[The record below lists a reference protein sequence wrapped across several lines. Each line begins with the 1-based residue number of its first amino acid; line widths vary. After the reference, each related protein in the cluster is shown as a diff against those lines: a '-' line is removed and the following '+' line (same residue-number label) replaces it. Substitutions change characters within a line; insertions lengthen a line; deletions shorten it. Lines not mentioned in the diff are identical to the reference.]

1 MNYSL
6 INDRD
11 KTLSTIEQILVNRG
25 INKQDI
31 GTYLNLDDSV
41 LISPY
46 KLNNIELAANRLI
59 RAILNQEKI
68 YVQVDSD
75 CDGYTSA
82 AVLINYLYRIFP
94 ATVRNNISYG
104 LHKKKEHG
112 IAKNNIPSDCS
123 LVIAP
128 DSSSNENELHS
139 ELIKKGVDV
148 IVLDHH
154 SDDNYEYDGAII
166 VNNQ

>member
-11 KTLSTIEQILVNRG
+11 KTLATIEQILVNRG

-68 YVQVDSD
+68 YIQVDSD

-82 AVLINYLYRIFP
+82 AVLINY
-94 ATVRNNISYG
+94 
-104 LHKKKEHG
+104 
-112 IAKNNIPSDCS
+112 
-123 LVIAP
+123 
-128 DSSSNENELHS
+128 
-139 ELIKKGVDV
+139 
-148 IVLDHH
+148 
-154 SDDNYEYDGAII
+154 
-166 VNNQ
+166 

>member
-94 ATVRNNISYG
+94 ATVKNNISYG
-104 LHKKKEHG
+104 HYSFL
-112 IAKNNIPSDCS
+112 S
-123 LVIAP
+123 
-128 DSSSNENELHS
+128 
-139 ELIKKGVDV
+139 
-148 IVLDHH
+148 
-154 SDDNYEYDGAII
+154 
-166 VNNQ
+166 

>member
-25 INKQDI
+25 IDRQDI

-82 AVLINYLYRIFP
+82 AVLINYLHRIFP
-94 ATVRNNISYG
+94 ATV
-104 LHKKKEHG
+104 
-112 IAKNNIPSDCS
+112 KNNI
-123 LVIAP
+123 V
-128 DSSSNENELHS
+128 
-139 ELIKKGVDV
+139 
-148 IVLDHH
+148 
-154 SDDNYEYDGAII
+154 
-166 VNNQ
+166 